1 MPLEE
6 DILRNKLTKIEEL
19 FRRAGTSGERV
30 AAGAAIERLKLRLDT
45 EHGDPEIELKFSLP
59 DVWSLRLFIA
69 VCRKHDVRPYRYPRQ
84 RRTTVMV
91 RAPKRFFDA
100 VVWGEFCSLHTELE
114 IYFKETVDQ
123 LIAAAMQ
130 SDGDD
135 SALEM
140 AQLPR
145 SPA

>member
-6 DILRNKLTKIEEL
+6 GILRNRLAKIEEL

-30 AAGAAIERLKLRLDT
+30 AAGAAIDRLKLRLDT
-45 EHGDPEIELKFSLP
+45 EHGDPEIEFKYSLP

-91 RAPKRFFDA
+91 RAPKRFFNA
-100 VVWGEFCSLHTELE
+100 VVWAEFSSLHTELE

-140 AQLPR
+140 VQLPL
-145 SPA
+145 S